1 MAEILNAHGSKN
13 DIFVA
18 AMTPRDFASDD
29 DLRAFV
35 RRLCDR
41 GGPFGGDGVYFYDAV
56 PDLPEAWFFNP
67 DGSSAEFC
75 GNGMR
80 CLGRVVLDQRGA
92 DAAVIRSGGAQY
104 TVRRAA
110 TTGEGVRQISLEHPA
125 VDFAPRTPVVA
136 GRNPLTEARLPG
148 LDPALEFTAVTTGNP
163 HLVAVIDKYVESDLI
178 AMGERVA
185 ASPDVFPA
193 GANLSVLLPLEPAEV
208 FVRTFERGAGLTASC
223 GSGMAA
229 SRAVYSRTGRIDP
242 ERRVV
247 VRNAGGPA
255 TVSLLVRQ
263 DQWHPVLEGNA
274 TFVYRAEIDPSAV
287 ARGLRDETAAREPY
301 ADEIRAYAAL
311 DERNA
316 ARLRAVGVETAARQ
330 IPHFSSLTIR
340 VTRRAAAHLAHLGW
354 RTVSALGHT
363 ETASVRPG
371 ATISPSTCRGRS
383 VSALIWTR
391 RAWKRSSERSW
402 RRPRAST
409 RPATRTQPQAPE
421 GARMP
426 TSSSPSSSL
435 APGSRVKPPGRRPA
449 LATTTHRA
457 RRRSGSTPSRRTV
470 KSQAGSDS
478 FVAPVTA

>member
-18 AMTPRDFASDD
+18 AMTPRDFASGD

-41 GGPFGGDGVYFYDAV
+41 AGPFGGDGVYFYDAG
-56 PDLPEAWFFNP
+56 PDSPQAWFFNP

-110 TTGEGVRQISLEHPA
+110 TTADGVRQISLEHAA
-125 VDFAPRTPVVA
+125 VAFAPRNPVVT
-136 GRNPLTEARLPG
+136 GQNPLTEGRLPE
-148 LDPALEFTAVTTGNP
+148 LDPALDFTAVTIGNP
-163 HLVAVIDKYVESDLI
+163 HLVAVIDKYVESDLT

-185 ASPDVFPA
+185 ARPDVFPA
-193 GANLSVLLPLEPAEV
+193 GANLSVLLPFEPAEV

-247 VRNAGGPA
+247 VRNAGGMA
-255 TVSLLVRQ
+255 AVSLLVRQDQNGQ

-274 TFVYRAEIDPSAV
+274 TFVYRAEVDPAAL
-287 ARGLRDETAAREPY
+287 ARGAAVDAEREPY
-301 ADEIRAYAAL
+301 DDEVRAYAAL

-316 ARLRAVGVETAARQ
+316 GRLRAAGVESAAL
-330 IPHFSSLTIR
+330 PD
-340 VTRRAAAHLAHLGW
+340 
-354 RTVSALGHT
+354 
-363 ETASVRPG
+363 
-371 ATISPSTCRGRS
+371 
-383 VSALIWTR
+383 
-391 RAWKRSSERSW
+391 
-402 RRPRAST
+402 
-409 RPATRTQPQAPE
+409 
-421 GARMP
+421 
-426 TSSSPSSSL
+426 
-435 APGSRVKPPGRRPA
+435 
-449 LATTTHRA
+449 
-457 RRRSGSTPSRRTV
+457 
-470 KSQAGSDS
+470 QAGKI
-478 FVAPVTA
+478 T